1 VTISVNDQMTR
12 QTQHHR
18 EASAAGR
25 VRLAAV
31 VHEYSGVRVLERT
44 DLDIR
49 PGEFFTLLGASGSG
63 KSTLLHIIAG
73 LLEPT
78 RGTVL
83 LDETDVTRTPPQG
96 RDVGMVFQNY
106 ALFPHMTAAKNI
118 AFPLEV
124 RKEAKPSV
132 SGRVNELLELV
143 ELTGLGRRLPSQL
156 SGGQQQRV
164 AIARA
169 LAAEPRVLLLDEPL
183 GALDRQLREQLATEL
198 RKVQR
203 ATGVTAIYVTHDQD
217 EAFALSDRIAVLE
230 KGRLLQ
236 VGTPE
241 EIYRHPANLFVAG
254 FVGDMNAFRGS
265 VASATDTNL
274 TVDLDD
280 TTTRSRV
287 RVDATSGHN
296 WSVGEQVV
304 CLVRPEQLQLESLD
318 ERERK
323 PGQVIGRGRIESSTF
338 LGDQRIVRVAWC
350 DRTLLAKR
358 SGADAPPRDGEEVEF
373 GWAPNAAHVILAEV

>member
-1 VTISVNDQMTR
+1 VTISVNDQLTR
-12 QTQHHR
+12 QTEHHR

-31 VHEYSGVRVLERT
+31 EHEYSGVRVLERT

-78 RGTVL
+78 RGKVL
-83 LDETDVTRTPPQG
+83 LDETDVTRRPPQG
-96 RDVGMVFQNY
+96 RDVGMVFQSY

-132 SGRVNELLELV
+132 SGRVTELLELV

-241 EIYRHPANLFVAG
+241 EIYRHPASLFVAG
-254 FVGDMNAFRGS
+254 FVGDMNVFRGS
-265 VASATDTNL
+265 VASVTDTSL

-280 TTTRSRV
+280 ATTRSRV
-287 RVDATSGHN
+287 RIDTTSGN
-296 WSVGEQVV
+296 WSAGEQVV
-304 CLVRPEQLQLESLD
+304 CLVRPEQLEFASLD

-323 PGQVIGRGRIESSTF
+323 PGQVVGRGRIESSTF
-338 LGDQRIVRVAWC
+338 LGDQRIVRVRWC
-350 DRTLLAKR
+350 DRTLLATL
-358 SGADAPPRDGEEVEF
+358 SGVDAPPRDGEEVEF